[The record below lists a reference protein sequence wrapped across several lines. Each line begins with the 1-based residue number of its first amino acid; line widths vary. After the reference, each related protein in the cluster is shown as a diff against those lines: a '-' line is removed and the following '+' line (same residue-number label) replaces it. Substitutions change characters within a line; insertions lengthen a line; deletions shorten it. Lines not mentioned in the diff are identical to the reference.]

1 MNEKHILKCQD
12 ITSEGLGVCKKDG
25 KTFFVTFLLPS
36 EEASIHIKS
45 KRKNFYEGVVVE
57 RLNDSKDR
65 VVPKCRYYY
74 NCGGCQ
80 LQHLSYEAQLEFKKS
95 RVEEALKRIGKIDV
109 KVEDCVGMDNPW
121 NYRNKVQVPF
131 GVNKKGKVIAGFYKK
146 GTHDIIDMDNC
157 DIEYDIADQIVNTLK
172 KLFKEMK
179 IEIYNEDTRKGVI
192 RHVLI
197 RNGIHTNDLM
207 VVLVTNVDS
216 FRSRDNLVKAL
227 VKEYPSIKTI
237 VQNINTRS
245 TNVIL
250 GEKEKVLYGKG
261 YIEDYL
267 CDIKFRISSKSFY
280 QINPIQTEKLYNKA
294 VEYAGLTGNET
305 VLDAY
310 CGIGTIG
317 LVASKKAK
325 KVIGVEIVNDAI
337 IDAKKNAKNNN
348 IKNVEFYCE
357 DASIFM
363 KELVESDFKIDV
375 VFIDPPRKGSDEVFL
390 DALIKL
396 NPKKVVYV
404 SCEPSTLARD
414 LNYLTNNSNYKV
426 KKVTPV
432 DMFPQ
437 TFHVETVVMMCASSE
452 AGRC

>member
-1 MNEKHILKCQD
+1 MNEKLILTCKD
-12 ITSEGLGVCKKDG
+12 LTSEGLGVCKRES
-25 KTFFVTFLLPS
+25 KTFFVPYLLVD
-36 EEASIHIKS
+36 EEARVHITK

-57 RLNDSKDR
+57 RFKDSKDR
-65 VVPKCRYYY
+65 VTPKCRYYY
-74 NCGGCQ
+74 HCGGCH
-80 LQHLSYEAQLEFKKS
+80 LQHMSYRMQLEFKKNK
-95 RVEEALKRIGKIDV
+95 VEETLKRIGKINV
-109 KVEDCVGMDNPW
+109 KVDDCIGMDNPW
-121 NYRNKVQVPF
+121 NYRNKVQVPY

-179 IEIYNEDTRKGVI
+179 IEIYNEDKRTGVI

-197 RNGIHTNDLM
+197 RNGVFTNDVM

-227 VKEYPSIKTI
+227 VKEYPSIKTV
-237 VQNINTRS
+237 VQNINPRS

-267 CDIKFRISSKSFY
+267 CGIKFRISSKSFY

-294 VEYAGLTGNET
+294 IEFADLKGTET

-325 KVIGVEIVNDAI
+325 RVIGVEIVEDAI
-337 IDAKKNAKNNN
+337 KDARKNARNNKIN
-348 IKNVEFYCE
+348 NVDFYCE
-357 DASIFM
+357 DASRFM
-363 KELVESDFKIDV
+363 QELAASNINVDV
-375 VFIDPPRKGSDEVFL
+375 VFIDPPRKGSEKVFL
-390 DALIKL
+390 DSMIKL
-396 NPKKVVYV
+396 NPEKVVYV

-414 LNYLTNNSNYKV
+414 LNYIVNNSNYKV

-437 TFHVETVVMMCASSE
+437 TFHVECVVLMSRVE
-452 AGRC
+452 K

>member
-1 MNEKHILKCQD
+1 M
-12 ITSEGLGVCKKDG
+12 
-25 KTFFVTFLLPS
+25 
-36 EEASIHIKS
+36 
-45 KRKNFYEGVVVE
+45 
-57 RLNDSKDR
+57 
-65 VVPKCRYYY
+65 
-74 NCGGCQ
+74 
-80 LQHLSYEAQLEFKKS
+80 
-95 RVEEALKRIGKIDV
+95 
-109 KVEDCVGMDNPW
+109 GMDNPW

-157 DIEYDIADQIVNTLK
+157 DIEYDIADQIINTLK
-172 KLFKEMK
+172 KMFKDMK
-179 IEIYNEDTRKGVI
+179 IEIYDEDKRTGVI

-197 RNGIHTNDLM
+197 RNGVHTDDVM

-227 VKEYPSIKTI
+227 VKEYPMIKTI

-267 CDIKFRISSKSFY
+267 CGIKFRISSKSFY

-294 VEYAGLTGNET
+294 IEYAGLTGNET

-325 KVIGVEIVNDAI
+325 RVIGVEIVEDAI
-337 IDAKKNAKNNN
+337 KDARRNARNNDIN
-348 IKNVEFYCE
+348 NAVFYCE
-357 DASIFM
+357 DASRFM
-363 KELVESDFKIDV
+363 QELAQTDEKIDV

-390 DALIKL
+390 DSMIKL
-396 NPKKVVYV
+396 NPKKIVYV

-414 LNYLTNNSNYKV
+414 LNYIVNNSGYKV
-426 KKVTPV
+426 EKVTPV

-437 TFHVETVVMMCASSE
+437 TFHVETVVLMS
-452 AGRC
+452 RL